1 MTAGTAP
8 PVTQTQEP
16 PLAPPFA
23 APFRCAASTTCDGWR
38 PGPWPRR

>member
-23 APFRCAASTTCDGWR
+23 APFPVRGIDDV
-38 PGPWPRR
+38 